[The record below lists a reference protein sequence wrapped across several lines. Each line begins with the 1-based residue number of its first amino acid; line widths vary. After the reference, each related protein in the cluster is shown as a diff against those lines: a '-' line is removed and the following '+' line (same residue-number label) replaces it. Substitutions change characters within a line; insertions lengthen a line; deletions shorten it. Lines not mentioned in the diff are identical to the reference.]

1 MRDYL
6 CFGLRVF
13 CCEAAENVSLR
24 LLGLESD
31 GLAVSVE
38 LGVYKIVFI
47 EVQVGREVVEELGYG
62 RVQSLEVL

>member
-1 MRDYL
+1 M
-6 CFGLRVF
+6 
-13 CCEAAENVSLR
+13 SLR

-47 EVQVGREVVEELGYG
+47 EVQDSPELI
-62 RVQSLEVL
+62 LEHF